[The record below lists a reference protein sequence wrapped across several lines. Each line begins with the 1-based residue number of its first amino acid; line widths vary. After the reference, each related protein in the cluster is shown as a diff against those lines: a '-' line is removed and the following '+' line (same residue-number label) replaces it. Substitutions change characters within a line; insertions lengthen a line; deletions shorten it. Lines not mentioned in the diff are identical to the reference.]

1 MCGERGTL
9 EKKLCEYKNATLE
22 GFRTSILRRNI
33 YILFLICKVFIV
45 NYNTVDLITCE
56 VLDSLRVMKIN

>member
-1 MCGERGTL
+1 MLFLKVLGLQFLGE
-9 EKKLCEYKNATLE
+9 
-22 GFRTSILRRNI
+22 I

-56 VLDSLRVMKIN
+56 VIDCLRVMKIN